1 MVARMFDI
9 LPESLQYW
17 YQNILSDYLP
27 DIESKKW
34 HPAKI
39 ETVDKSTGEIR
50 EKPVYILNQEN
61 IGENMSIDD
70 KCIGHHFK

>member
-27 DIESKKW
+27 DLESKKW

-50 EKPVYILNQEN
+50 EKPVYILNHLKSATKK
-61 IGENMSIDD
+61 IF
-70 KCIGHHFK
+70 FKNDFNVVKK

>member
-9 LPESLQYW
+9 LPESL
-17 YQNILSDYLP
+17 QNILSDYLP

-39 ETVDKSTGEIR
+39 ETVDKSTGEIK
-50 EKPVYILNQEN
+50 EKPVYILNQLGLLLQA
-61 IGENMSIDD
+61 ILHYQ
-70 KCIGHHFK
+70 K